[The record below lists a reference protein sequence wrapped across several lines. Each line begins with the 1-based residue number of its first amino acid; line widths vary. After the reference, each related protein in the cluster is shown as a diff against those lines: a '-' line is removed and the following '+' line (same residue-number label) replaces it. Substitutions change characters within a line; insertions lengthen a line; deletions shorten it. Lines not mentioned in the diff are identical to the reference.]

1 VESFGSASTDQ
12 AQLSIGRRMRRKLE
26 LSANLRYRRRGPT
39 DALSP
44 TQEFVAGVFLT
55 LLTPGAKSL
64 NQGF

>member
-1 VESFGSASTDQ
+1 
-12 AQLSIGRRMRRKLE
+12 MRRKLE

-55 LLTPGAKSL
+55 LLTPGAKAL